1 MYLDI
6 DFQPRHDII
15 DTSVVLYISGLKNTW
30 LFFEIF
36 PIKIHTLLHPFEQI
50 NEALLLLRG
59 ISKIWILN
67 VETASSGVKKY

>member
-30 LFFEIF
+30 FFFEIF
-36 PIKIHTLLHPFEQI
+36 SIKIHTLLHPFEQI
-50 NEALLLLRG
+50 NEA
-59 ISKIWILN
+59 IHFCYSE
-67 VETASSGVKKY
+67 VYPKYEFWM